1 MKSFI
6 NGNRLPNLNYIPMK
20 RVVIIDDDDI
30 FLFLCSKALENVGFT
45 EEIKKFTDG
54 KNGLQYLLKE
64 NEEEHFPTLLMID
77 INMPLV
83 SGWEIVETLETKKP
97 ALAEKCKIYI
107 LSSSID
113 VRDKE
118 RALAYKT
125 VAGFIIKPVSE
136 GYFLEMAR
144 DDFGLSHE

>member
-1 MKSFI
+1 
-6 NGNRLPNLNYIPMK
+6 MK

-54 KNGLQYLLKE
+54 KKGLQYLLKE
-64 NEEEHFPTLLMID
+64 LAGEEHFPTLLMID

-83 SGWEIVETLETKKP
+83 SGWEIVEALETKKP
-97 ALAEKCKIYI
+97 ALTEKCKIFI

-113 VRDKE
+113 TRDKE

-136 GYFLEMAR
+136 SYFLEMAR
-144 DDFGLSHE
+144 ETFGLSHE